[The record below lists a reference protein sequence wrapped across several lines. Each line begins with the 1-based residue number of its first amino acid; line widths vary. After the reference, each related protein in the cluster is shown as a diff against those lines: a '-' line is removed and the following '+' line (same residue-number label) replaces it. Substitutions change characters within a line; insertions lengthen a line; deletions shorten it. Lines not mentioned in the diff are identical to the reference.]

1 MQEQNS
7 DHSIIKFLEDS
18 AKCSM
23 LRFSTAGSVDDGKS
37 TLIGRLLHDSK
48 NIYEDQ
54 LDSLMKRSVKRGKES
69 LELALVTDGLK
80 AEQEQGIT
88 IDVAYR
94 YFSTP
99 KRKFILADTPGHE
112 QYTRNMATGASTADV
127 TIILIDARKGIVTQ
141 TRRHSFIA
149 SLMGVPRLLVA
160 VNKMDMVDYAEDVF
174 VQIKK
179 DYMAF
184 AEKLGI
190 RDVRFIP
197 VSALEGDN
205 IVTPSKKMPW
215 YHGETLIEYLENVY
229 NQADANLVD
238 FRFPVQCIINP
249 SANFRGYAGMLSSGV
264 IRVGEDVL
272 ALPSM
277 KKSKVKTIE
286 LHSVLNKDH
295 QLSEARANQS
305 VVITLEDQ
313 LDVGRGSMLVRPGNA
328 PKVETNFEAM
338 VIWMSEQPLDINKK
352 YFIRHTVNEARV
364 LITEVKYK
372 IDINALSRKPG
383 GALELNEI
391 GRMSLQSTAPLFLD
405 SYQANRGTGNFI
417 LIDPENFATVAAGMI
432 MDRSSQDLELLGADS
447 EKPRSQNLH
456 HESGLIERSDRE
468 QKFGH
473 VARTYWFTGLSGS
486 GKSTIA
492 KAFEKKLFENNRPV
506 YLLDGDNL
514 RTGLNKDLGF
524 SAKDRQENLRRV
536 AEVAKLFNEA
546 GVSVICAFIS
556 PTVEDR
562 EQARKIIGDS
572 CFIEVY
578 LSTSLEICEKRDP
591 HLLYQK
597 ARQGEIKNFTGIS
610 APYEAP
616 KNPDVAIDTNA
627 LSIQECVAQLLRIS
641 K

>member
-1 MQEQNS
+1 MSDQN
-7 DHSIIKFLEDS
+7 IIKFLEDS

-127 TIILIDARKGIVTQ
+127 TIILIDARKGIITQ

-160 VNKMDMVDYAEDVF
+160 VNKMDVVDYSQETF
-174 VQIKK
+174 EKIKT
-179 DYMAF
+179 DYIDF
-184 AEKLGI
+184 AAKLGI

-205 IVTPSKKMPW
+205 IVLPSKNMPW

-229 NQADANLVD
+229 NQADANLID
-238 FRFPVQCIINP
+238 FRFPVQFIINP
-249 SANFRGYAGMLSSGV
+249 DASFRGYAGMLSSGV
-264 IRVGEDVL
+264 IRVGEDIL

-277 KKSKVKTIE
+277 KKSRVKTIE
-286 LHSVLNKDH
+286 LHSASNNH

-338 VIWMSEQPLDINKK
+338 VIWMSEQALDINKQ
-352 YFIRHTVNEARV
+352 YFVRHTINEARV

-372 IDINALSRKPG
+372 VDINALSRKPG
-383 GALELNEI
+383 GVLELNEI
-391 GRMSLQSTAPLFLD
+391 GRLSLHSTAPLFLD

-417 LIDPENFATVAAGMI
+417 LIDPDTFATVAAGMI
-432 MDRSSQDLELLGADS
+432 MDRSSQDLELLGADPQ
-447 EKPRSQNLH
+447 KPRSQNLH
-456 HESGLIERSDRE
+456 HESGLIERKTRE

-473 VARTYWFTGLSGS
+473 SASTYWFTGLSGS

-492 KAFEKKLFENNRPV
+492 KAFEKKLFENNRPC

-546 GVSVICAFIS
+546 GISTICAFIS
-556 PTVEDR
+556 PTVQDR
-562 EQARKIIGDS
+562 EQAREIIGANS
-572 CFIEVY
+572 FREIY
-578 LSTSLEICEKRDP
+578 LSTPLNVCEQRDP
-591 HLLYQK
+591 HQLYQK
-597 ARQGEIKNFTGIS
+597 ARLGEIKNFTGIS
-610 APYEAP
+610 APYEP
-616 KNPDVAIDTNA
+616 PIKPDLIIDTNRLTIEEA
-627 LSIQECVAQLLRIS
+627 VTLLQKITT
-641 K
+641 